1 MYIQLYNQKIN
12 YCLQVSLLCLLCVRR
27 LGFFSLR
34 IFHFCCILSLS
45 LISGLYDRQR
55 THLQLCYKLQRSTM
69 VWSWCGAC
77 TNQNFDW
84 QPFTHHIH
92 THNYPELLLSLDL
105 VSSFTKKMLLYCIL
119 FQRICG
125 NFTLKFSS
133 NSHQQ
138 KQIKSKLLYF
148 RPFFFSSWWNPSN
161 SLTSV
166 DATKW
171 RRWSTQ

>member
-27 LGFFSLR
+27 LELFFFLL

-45 LISGLYDRQR
+45 LISGLYDRRR

-92 THNYPELLLSLDL
+92 TQNHPELLLSLDL
-105 VSSFTKKMLLYCIL
+105 VSPKKFPLHCIL
-119 FQRICG
+119 LQRICR
-125 NFTLKFSS
+125 NSTLIFHQIVIKKKTNQIEITLFPFICFSS
-133 NSHQQ
+133 
-138 KQIKSKLLYF
+138 
-148 RPFFFSSWWNPSN
+148 
-161 SLTSV
+161 
-166 DATKW
+166 
-171 RRWSTQ
+171 